1 MVLVRFEPL
10 NPLTPRSRFWQSIL
24 CFLASY
30 WGIPIFSIRDS
41 GKLLGEF
48 EAYKVVFADKLLGI
62 SHLEGLVVA
71 TSYWEIHIR
80 GLAAGE
86 FHFGRF

>member
-10 NPLTPRSRFWQSIL
+10 NPLTPHPDLAIYL

-48 EAYKVVFADKLLGI
+48 ERTRSFFADKLLGI
-62 SHLEGLVVA
+62 SHLEGFVVA